1 MDWNSFISYHPGGIH
16 VVEKKGMHFRQLGDL
31 KVYIPRASEEVG
43 FRSIVETNLRQK
55 VNPGT
60 YAGQQANEII
70 QGLFAVAH
78 LELKRL
84 LPQLASRLFFEFVV
98 FMHSQWG
105 RLMMQAQQG
114 LLRQEDAEVY
124 WKEGPVERRTLRYL
138 LEECVRLSPQEEPEV
153 SKDLLLSLT
162 DRVYIAARYLVELSN
177 ISDQLHFFYP
187 NQAVLTI
194 LPPKQE
200 KYFVYCLEPTAQE
213 VYDRFQKL
221 KVEHHTFSGEEL
233 EDFPTVWN
241 LIREQLNGA
250 FEKEIGIPIDRAF
263 GFCLGL
269 KDFIAPP
276 KDSFDVLFMPEE
288 KLYAA
293 IAMNYSL
300 PETSVRDVIAGLTLT
315 KESLEAENREVF
327 DTKRHF
333 QARLRPFAKLPHP
346 TGPHLAW
353 DTPTLEETLGEV
365 IGHISF
371 CRLPSEWDLP
381 GIYGAT
387 QSVNKTLS
395 KRFVQQVRDRFES
408 CGWRCNTE
416 VKGFTDRNGAFY
428 NIANDPGEIDVLAV
442 SPDGKVIAQVECKRL
457 SPSTDTRTYR
467 DDLSDFY
474 GTGKFLEKAKRKHE
488 WLMGNPS
495 VLVAHL
501 ERSTG
506 ARLKQTATV
515 RPLFVTLFP
524 NFAATKATDIPIL
537 TAKGFFQRLTKNP
550 LYWPDIVQ
558 ENTEP

>member
-1 MDWNSFISYHPGGIH
+1 MDWNSFISYHPNGIR
-16 VVEKKGMHFRQLGDL
+16 VVEKKGMHFRQLGGL
-31 KVYIPRASEEVG
+31 QLYTPRASEEVR
-43 FRSIVETNLRQK
+43 FRVLLETNLRRTVK
-55 VNPGT
+55 PAT
-60 YAGQQANEII
+60 YVGKEANTII
-70 QGLFAVAH
+70 QRLFDDAQM
-78 LELKRL
+78 EFKRL
-84 LPQLASRLFFEFVV
+84 LPQVASRTFFEFVV

-114 LLRQEDAEVY
+114 LLRQEDAEIY

-162 DRVYIAARYLVELSN
+162 DRVYIATRYLVELSN

-187 NQAVLTI
+187 NQAVLNI

-200 KYFVYCLEPTAQE
+200 KYFVYCLEAAAQQAYE
-213 VYDRFQKL
+213 RFQKL
-221 KVEHHTFSGEEL
+221 EVEHYTSSDEEM
-233 EDFPTVWN
+233 EDFGTVWN

-250 FEKEIGIPIDRAF
+250 FEKEIGIPIDRVF
-263 GFCLGL
+263 GSCLGL

-276 KDSFDVLFMPEE
+276 KDSFDVLFLPEE

-300 PETSVRDVIAGLTLT
+300 RETSVRDVIAGLTLT
-315 KESLEAENREVF
+315 KESLDAENREVF

-333 QARLRPFAKLPHP
+333 QSRLRPFAKLPHP

-353 DTPTLEETLGEV
+353 DTPTLEETLVEV

-381 GIYGAT
+381 GIYEAT

-408 CGWRCNTE
+408 AGWRCITD
-416 VKGFTDRNGAFY
+416 VKVLTDRNGALY

-474 GTGKFLEKAKRKHE
+474 GNGKFFEKAKRKYG
-488 WLMGNPS
+488 WLMGNHS

-501 ERSTG
+501 ERSIG
-506 ARLKQTATV
+506 ARVKQTAAV

-524 NFAATKATDIPIL
+524 NFAAIKATEIPIL
-537 TAKGFFQRLTKNP
+537 TARVFFQRLTKNP
-550 LYWPDIVQ
+550 LYWPDSVL

>member
-31 KVYIPRASEEVG
+31 QVYIPRASEEVG

-60 YAGQQANEII
+60 YTGQQANEII
-70 QGLFAVAH
+70 QGLFAVAQV
-78 LELKRL
+78 ELKRL
-84 LPQLASRLFFEFVV
+84 LPQLASRAFFEFLV

-105 RLMMQAQQG
+105 RLMIKAQRG
-114 LLRQEDAEVY
+114 SLQENDAEVY
-124 WKEGPVERRTLRYL
+124 WKEGPTERRTLRYL

-153 SKDLLLSLT
+153 LKDLLLSLT
-162 DRVYIAARYLVELSN
+162 DRVYIAARYLVVLSN

-187 NQAVLTI
+187 NQAVLSI
-194 LPPKQE
+194 LPPKQD
-200 KYFVYCLEPTAQE
+200 KYFEYRLESAAQAAFE
-213 VYDRFQKL
+213 SFQKMKL
-221 KVEHHTFSGEEL
+221 EHHTSSGNEL
-233 EDFPTVWN
+233 EDFADVWN
-241 LIREQLNGA
+241 LLREQLKEP
-250 FEKEIGIPIDRAF
+250 FHKEIGMPIDRAF
-263 GFCLGL
+263 GLCLGL
-269 KDFIAPP
+269 KEFTSPP
-276 KDSFDVLFMPEE
+276 KDSDVLFIPEQ
-288 KLYAA
+288 KLYEG
-293 IAMNYSL
+293 IALNYSL
-300 PETSVRDVIAGLTLT
+300 PEASVRHMLSGLTLT
-315 KESLEAENREVF
+315 KESLDAENREVF

-333 QARLRPFAKLPHP
+333 RSRFRPFARLPHP

-353 DTPTLEETLGEV
+353 DTFTLEETVAEV
-365 IGHISF
+365 IGQIS
-371 CRLPSEWDLP
+371 CRKVPSEWDLP
-381 GIYGAT
+381 SISGAV
-387 QSVNKTLS
+387 QSVNQTLS
-395 KRFVQQVRDRFES
+395 KRFAQQARDRFQS
-408 CGWRCNTE
+408 YGWRCITE

-442 SPDGKVIAQVECKRL
+442 SPDGNVIAQVECKRL

-474 GTGKFLEKAKRKHE
+474 GSGKFLEKAKRKHK
-488 WLMGNPS
+488 WLMENHS
-495 VLVAHL
+495 VLAAHL

-506 ARLKQTATV
+506 ARVKQTATV

-537 TAKGFFQRLTKNP
+537 TAKVFFQRLTKNP